1 MSDIYNLT
9 DSSLSAAEMYEAV
22 NSPGGSYTMVSS
34 PSTQGDGYP
43 VHAAPVRQ
51 GASSNRG
58 RYDRSKVVLEDGSLN
73 KVSFTYGEKTVYLAP
88 RPDTNANAEIKAR
101 VYDDAVTTITAA
113 DMTDAQRVEALTTHF
128 QQAIIATGSRES
140 AAVPLF
146 LISK

>member
-43 VHAAPVRQ
+43 VYAAPVRQ

-88 RPDTNANAEIKAR
+88 RPDTNANAEIKA
-101 VYDDAVTTITAA
+101 
-113 DMTDAQRVEALTTHF
+113 
-128 QQAIIATGSRES
+128 
-140 AAVPLF
+140 
-146 LISK
+146 